1 MLSDGAAI
9 SARDEALASLTATK
23 SISYT
28 NLVAVFDDFIQTVA
42 QFHTDVDTVE
52 QNLIAISQNL
62 TEAQTNINDL
72 STEAE
77 TDILAYVDGINTLV
91 TMFLENALG
100 TDLKESL
107 RCRNIYSI
115 YDDVFSLVC
124 VDIISVF
131 NVLWFS
137 IGWCAGILPFAIVS
151 WALLIKYFR
160 GEQASSPEIVAWS
173 RQGTR
178 HGANTGQTMNTRGGY
193 AYSDQ

>member
-23 SISYT
+23 SVSYT
-28 NLVAVFDDFIQTVA
+28 NLVAAFDDFIQTVA

-52 QNLIAISQNL
+52 QNLLAISQNL

-91 TMFLENALG
+91 TEFLKNSLD

-107 RCRNIYSI
+107 RCGNIYSI
-115 YDDVFSLVC
+115 YDAVFSLVC
-124 VDIISVF
+124 IEIIDVVH
-131 NVLWFS
+131 VLWFS
-137 IGWCAGILPFAIVS
+137 IGWCAGILPIAIVA

-160 GEQASSPEIVAWS
+160 RE
-173 RQGTR
+173 
-178 HGANTGQTMNTRGGY
+178 H
-193 AYSDQ
+193 